1 MEERRCHLKG
11 KVFLSIPLSLSRGGK
26 HLNMSVDS
34 GKEVDDK
41 RRWLLT
47 LGISEELGI
56 DGFKSI
62 AEEIS
67 LPRNGLF
74 LRPKKGQ
81 YRQIQVGEG
90 VGCITLNF
98 AFSVEIKVSF

>member
-1 MEERRCHLKG
+1 
-11 KVFLSIPLSLSRGGK
+11 
-26 HLNMSVDS
+26 MSVDS
-34 GKEVDDK
+34 GKEVDGK

-47 LGISEELGI
+47 LRISEEPGI

-74 LRPKKGQ
+74 LRPKKGA
-81 YRQIQVGEG
+81 I
-90 VGCITLNF
+90 
-98 AFSVEIKVSF
+98 

>member
-1 MEERRCHLKG
+1 ML
-11 KVFLSIPLSLSRGGK
+11 
-26 HLNMSVDS
+26 VDS

-47 LGISEELGI
+47 LRISEEPGI

-74 LRPKKGQ
+74 LRPKKRGQ

-90 VGCITLNF
+90 AGI
-98 AFSVEIKVSF
+98 